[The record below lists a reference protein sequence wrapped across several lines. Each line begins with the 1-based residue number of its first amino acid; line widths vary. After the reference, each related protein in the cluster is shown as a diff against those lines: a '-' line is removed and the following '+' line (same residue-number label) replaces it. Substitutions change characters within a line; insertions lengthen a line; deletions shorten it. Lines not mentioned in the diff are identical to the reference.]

1 MSRSL
6 VNAAA
11 TAIDSNPLG
20 DEESRKVEKPVANSA
35 RCIELARSLFGIE
48 PLTGSVR
55 DLDSYDDRN
64 FYCKATSSRPEL
76 KAAADCH
83 ACGDPPG
90 SFHFVVKVHNG
101 VESLSPGFIEC
112 QNLAMELVRAAGV
125 WCPRALPSLE
135 GRQIAFAEQPLADG
149 SVRRHAVR
157 CLPYRP
163 ACLLGSALPGA
174 ALLRELGGVTARVSC
189 ALSAFDHPEAHR
201 TFIWDLAQ
209 TAAIRPSPPPLRGR
223 PKRRPSVSESDPG
236 ARVGPSSPSSHPSGG
251 P

>member
-1 MSRSL
+1 MNEFTPNFATMSDDLAARSL
-6 VNAAA
+6 DMEV
-11 TAIDSNPLG
+11 T
-20 DEESRKVEKPVANSA
+20 RKAEKPIVSGERAV
-35 RCIELARSLFGIE
+35 ELARELYG
-48 PLTGSVR
+48 LHAVAGSVK

-64 FYCKATSSRPEL
+64 FYMKATHARPEL
-76 KAAADCH
+76 VDAAD
-83 ACGDPPG
+83 ANEVFADAPSGGG
-90 SFHFVVKVHNG
+90 SSDGRYHFVLKIHNG
-101 VESLSPGFIEC
+101 VESLDPAFIEC

-209 TAAIRPSPPPLRGR
+209 TAATPIT
-223 PKRRPSVSESDPG
+223 
-236 ARVGPSSPSSHPSGG
+236 GG
-251 P
+251 G